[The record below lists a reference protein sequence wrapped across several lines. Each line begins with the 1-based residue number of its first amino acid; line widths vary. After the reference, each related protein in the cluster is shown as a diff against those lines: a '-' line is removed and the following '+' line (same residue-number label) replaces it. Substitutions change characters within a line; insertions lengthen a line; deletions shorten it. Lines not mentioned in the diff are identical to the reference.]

1 MSFDFNSDDKSS
13 DSSPSRDS
21 VLQAC
26 IITSALML
34 AFGGII
40 RQVILSLIVSNFG
53 LYSLGIFV
61 RQWRRTG
68 RTGAWARGSWCVLR
82 E

>member
-61 RQWRRTG
+61 WKKKCWNFTV
-68 RTGAWARGSWCVLR
+68 SSVNFY
-82 E
+82 EF